1 MLLGKKPRKFTHLQ
15 AFDKRKA
22 SETSQKRRFTA
33 MARLPEAASPAKID
47 LAGA

>member
-22 SETSQKRRFTA
+22 WEISQKRRFTA
-33 MARLPEAASPAKID
+33 MAGLQGAASPAEID
-47 LAGA
+47 LAAA